1 MANRKITPLKDEELD
16 PNELILEKLSDFEA
30 VLSVIKSNGNE
41 VASMLKA
48 FENLPRSIVIAINN
62 LLEERKKRID
72 EEAKEEDGM
81 TIKELIETTNSIVT
95 TFNENH
101 AAAVTD
107 IGTIAKYL
115 TFIKKSILELPDK
128 IKGIDSRATGLSDTR
143 QPSEAND
150 KLIFPT
156 FPNNTSQ
163 WCKYLFYDV
172 PDYIINRI
180 KHSRIIPR
188 YVAVCSF
195 LVTFIIGLLLIFIG
209 QENAYLRNE
218 NTRLRQTEEKYI
230 ILRNVSRGHTEW
242 SRQTDYIDLLY
253 SDPEL
258 NRTEI
263 DRLNEAIKPKGCAP
277 NLK

>member
-16 PNELILEKLSDFEA
+16 PGELILEKLSDLEA

-41 VASMLKA
+41 VAYMLKA
-48 FENLPRSIVIAINN
+48 FDSLPHNVVVAVNN
-62 LLEERKKRID
+62 LLEERKRRID
-72 EEAKEEDGM
+72 EETKAEDGM

-115 TFIKKSILELPDK
+115 AFIKKSILELPDK
-128 IKGIDSRATGLSDTR
+128 IKGIDSGATGLQDTR
-143 QPSEAND
+143 QSSEAND

-172 PDYIINRI
+172 PDYFLKRI
-180 KHSRIIPR
+180 MRSRYMLR
-188 YVAVCSF
+188 YAAIC
-195 LVTFIIGLLLIFIG
+195 LCLATLIIGFMLIFISR
-209 QENAYLRNE
+209 ENSYLRHE
-218 NTRLRQTEEKYI
+218 NTQLRQTEEKYI
-230 ILRNVSRGHTEW
+230 ILRNASRSHEEW
-242 SRQTDYIDLLY
+242 SRQADYIDLLY
-253 SDPEL
+253 SDPQL
-258 NRTEI
+258 NYTEI
-263 DRLNEAIKPKGCAP
+263 DKLNKAIKPKGNVQ

>member
-16 PNELILEKLSDFEA
+16 PGELILEKLSDLEA
-30 VLSVIKSNGNE
+30 VLSNIKGNGNE

-48 FENLPRSIVIAINN
+48 FENLPRRIVIAVNN
-62 LLEERKKRID
+62 LLEERKRRMD
-72 EEAKEEDGM
+72 EEAKAEDGM
-81 TIKELIETTNSIVT
+81 TVKELIETTNSIVT

-115 TFIKKSILELPDK
+115 TFIKKAILELPDK
-128 IKGIDSRATGLSDTR
+128 IKGIDSRATELSDTR
-143 QPSEAND
+143 QSSEAND

-156 FPNNTSQ
+156 FPDNISQ

-172 PDYIINRI
+172 PDYFI
-180 KHSRIIPR
+180 SRIERSRFIPR
-188 YVAVCSF
+188 YVTVCSF
-195 LVTFIIGLLLIFIG
+195 FVTLIVCSLLIFIG
-209 QENAYLRNE
+209 QENAYLSNE

-242 SRQTDYIDLLY
+242 SRQADYIDLLY
-253 SDPEL
+253 SDPDQ
-258 NRTEI
+258 NRAEI
-263 DRLNEAIKPKGCAP
+263 DRLKEANKIRR
-277 NLK
+277 